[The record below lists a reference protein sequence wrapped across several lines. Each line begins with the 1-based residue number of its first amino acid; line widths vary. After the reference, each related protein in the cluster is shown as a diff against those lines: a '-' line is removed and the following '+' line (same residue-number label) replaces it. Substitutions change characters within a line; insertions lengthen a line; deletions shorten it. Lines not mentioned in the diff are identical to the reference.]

1 MPKQTPR
8 ATPRSPRLHSPRIDP
23 SFDQCKIVR
32 CTCPSGWFIYLIDN
46 SRPSVGPLVCSLF
59 ASFFF
64 FACSRGD
71 WVEGVR
77 RGSWGGGGRMHAL
90 SIFKTLSLLLSQQ
103 PRLPTPLSC
112 PAYPAALRIFGRC
125 CCCRCVLNKSLLN
138 FIFSSQ
144 FDVRVVAD
152 ILQAPRPQP
161 AGQQIV
167 CPIYV
172 GKRC

>member
-1 MPKQTPR
+1 MQNCSVYMSLGLIYLFNRQQSPLSW
-8 ATPRSPRLHSPRIDP
+8 SPRLLP
-23 SFDQCKIVR
+23 FC
-32 CTCPSGWFIYLIDN
+32 FI
-46 SRPSVGPLVCSLF
+46 
-59 ASFFF
+59 FFF
-64 FACSRGD
+64 VCSRGD

-77 RGSWGGGGRMHAL
+77 RGSWGGGRMHAL